1 MIYSAVPLLLPLLRG
16 NTLTRFQT
24 AAGPLPVHSEQVLG
38 SFVIGS
44 IKVLLFLHFSQFF
57 QSPRCRQRNRFQIFQ
72 KVKKGVHINISNN
85 NKIQHGLLKTT
96 KFSIAILIF
105 ALKIKGTIAEKRF
118 SLPFVNNQVKFF

>member
-24 AAGPLPVHSEQVLG
+24 AAGPLPVHSKQVLW
-38 SFVIGS
+38 SFIIGS

-72 KVKKGVHINISNN
+72 KVKKGVHIGISNN
-85 NKIQHGLLKTT
+85 NKTQKTT
-96 KFSIAILIF
+96 GFSISLLILVLEVKSAI
-105 ALKIKGTIAEKRF
+105 ATKRF
-118 SLPFVNNQVKFF
+118 S